1 MAIITTLCS
10 VRFRRKKSIQ
20 GISESNWHKS
30 FDECNFSGSNPG
42 SRVGCGVAGLASNVK
57 LHSKKNNKH
66 NNLLEK
72 ELPLP
77 PTKLEIKESK
87 SFHMK
92 NAISKKLSFNVSLK
106 LPKSLSIAKNHD
118 DNDNGKKTDDLK
130 KDDAVW
136 MQFHQLDY
144 IQCVL

>member
-1 MAIITTLCS
+1 MNATSLDQTPEVVSGVVSPDRPQMSNFIVKTN
-10 VRFRRKKSIQ
+10 KK
-20 GISESNWHKS
+20 
-30 FDECNFSGSNPG
+30 D
-42 SRVGCGVAGLASNVK
+42 
-57 LHSKKNNKH
+57 

-87 SFHMK
+87 PFHMK
-92 NAISKKLSFNVSLK
+92 NAIFKKPSFNLSLK
-106 LPKSLSIAKNHD
+106 LPKGLSIAKIHD

-136 MQFHQLDY
+136 MKTIILLLIIKVKLGVGFERWIIWINFLVQ
-144 IQCVL
+144 